1 MKARCGAL
9 ALLAVTTVSIAA
21 DDPAIEFAAFSKAQP
36 GSWFGDIVLR
46 RAR

>member
-1 MKARCGAL
+1 MKAHRGAL
-9 ALLAVTTVSIAA
+9 ALLVLTTVSIAA
-21 DDPAIEFAAFSKAQP
+21 DDPPIEFAAVSKAQP